1 MTQLSAPPEETGENA
16 ARSQSPGRLAWQQL
30 RRNRFAMAG
39 GVVVCLLYLIALF
52 GEFVSP
58 YPAATLRPSLYHY
71 PPSPVVWHDAA
82 GHFSLQPYALGMKKD
97 AADNYVPDETVRA
110 PIRLFNT
117 GYQYK
122 LLWILPLRVHLF
134 GTQGDF
140 PFFPL
145 GTDSLGRDV
154 FSRLIIGS
162 QVSLTIGLVAISIT
176 FSIGLLV
183 GGAAGFYGGRIDGVL
198 MRLCEVIQSIPGFY
212 LLIALA
218 GVLPHNLPPAVTF
231 FLIIIILSF
240 VGWAGLARVIRGI
253 TLSVREREY
262 VEAARAL
269 GVSDLKIITR
279 HLLPSTFTIAIVNA
293 TLAIPGYIL
302 AEAGLSFLGLGIRD
316 PVPSWGNML
325 SEAQSM
331 EVLTKCTW
339 ILVPGF
345 LIFVTVIAFNILGD
359 GLRDALDPRLR
370 R

>member
-1 MTQLSAPPEETGENA
+1 MTQLTSHPEETGENISQ
-16 ARSQSPGRLAWQQL
+16 SQSPGRLAWRQL
-30 RRNRFAMAG
+30 RRNRFAMTG
-39 GVVVCLLYLIALF
+39 GIIILLLYLMALF
-52 GEFVSP
+52 GEFISP
-58 YPAATLRPSLYHY
+58 YPVAQLRPSLFHH
-71 PPSPVVWHDAA
+71 PPSPIVWHDAA
-82 GHFSLQPYALGMKKD
+82 GRFSLQPYALGMKKNAKD
-97 AADNYVPDETVRA
+97 EYVPDETVRA
-110 PIRLFNT
+110 PIRLFKS
-117 GYQYK
+117 GYSYR

-134 GTQGDF
+134 GTEGDF

-145 GTDSLGRDV
+145 GTDSLGRDI
-154 FSRLIIGS
+154 FSRLVVGS
-162 QVSLTIGLVAISIT
+162 QISLTIGLVAISIT

-183 GGAAGFYGGRIDGVL
+183 GGAAGFYGGRIDGLL
-198 MRLCEVIQSIPGFY
+198 MRLCEIIQSIPGFY

-218 GVLPHNLPPAVTF
+218 GLLPHTLPPAVTF
-231 FLIIIILSF
+231 FMIVIILSF

-269 GVSDLKIITR
+269 GVPDLKIITR

-316 PVPSWGNML
+316 PVASWGNML
-325 SEAQSM
+325 TEAQNL
-331 EVLTKCTW
+331 EVLTKDTW
-339 ILVPGF
+339 ILAPGF
-345 LIFVTVIAFNILGD
+345 MIFFTVIAFNILGD